1 MNVHSVII
9 AKHKSISRL
18 RNSKGMTNTGKAEA
32 LEDKNIN
39 TPAKM
44 FTVGKA
50 AVLGAGTM
58 GAGIAAHLA
67 NAGIPTLLLDIAPR
81 ELTPEEEKKG
91 LTLESPQVR
100 NRIVNSL
107 LETAKKLKPAP
118 LMLADNAKLIK
129 TGNFTDDI
137 AKLNECDLVIEAV
150 VENLE
155 IKHKLF
161 AEVEKYRKPGA
172 VTASNTSGIPIDSI
186 VEPFSDDFKRHF
198 VGIHFFN
205 PPRYMKL
212 VEVIPGSKTSG
223 EIASGVSCFLDQR
236 LGKGVVPAKDRPN
249 FIANRVGTFGMMATV
264 HEMIAM
270 GFTPTEVDQ
279 MTGKAIGHA
288 SSATFRTSD
297 LVGLDVLVHVNKNLY
312 PAVPD
317 DEDRD
322 LFLIPPVI
330 ETMLEKKLLG
340 DKTSGGFFKKS
351 KDAEGNRIIL
361 DLDLNT
367 FEYKPQEKTKFP
379 SLDAA
384 KGIEDRAKRVKT
396 LVWGEDRVG
405 EFLWKTTSRVS
416 RYAANRIPEIA
427 DTIVEIDNAL
437 KWGFGWEIGVFE
449 AWDAI
454 GVVESVE
461 RMKKEGQAVPANV
474 EKMLASGATTF
485 YKNESGNHF
494 FYDLV
499 NGEYKPTPPRPGVMI
514 LKDIKERTG
523 VIKSNP
529 GASLIDIGDGVA
541 CLEFHSKMNAIGGDT
556 VSMMN
561 FAIDEVERNFKGL
574 VVGNQGG
581 NFSAGANIM
590 MILLAA
596 QEEEWDDI
604 NMAVHALQKTIMR
617 LRYSSKPVVTAPY
630 GLALGGGC
638 EISIHGNK
646 ARAASETYIGLVEV
660 GVGVIPAGGGTK
672 EMTMRAMDAAKAVPD
687 ADPLLFLKKT
697 FEMLGM
703 GKVATSAQEARSW
716 GFFRDVDSISM
727 NGDRL
732 IEDAKQDVLTLD
744 AAGFVPPVQREDI
757 YVMGEAGEAAMKLA
771 LHMMQR
777 GGYVSDH
784 DVLIGKKLAH
794 VMCGGSMNHGAFV
807 SEQYLLDLERE
818 AFVSLCGERK
828 TQERIAAML
837 KTGKPLRN

>member
-1 MNVHSVII
+1 MNIHSVII
-9 AKHKSISRL
+9 SAIQI
-18 RNSKGMTNTGKAEA
+18 A
-32 LEDKNIN
+32 LIKDVKQVMNI
-39 TPAKM
+39 T
-44 FTVGKA
+44 KA

-58 GAGIAAHLA
+58 GAGIAAHLS
-67 NAGIPTLLLDIAPR
+67 NAGIPTLLLDIAPN
-81 ELTPEEEKKG
+81 ELTEAEAAKG

-107 LETAKKLKPAP
+107 FDAAKKLKPAP
-118 LMLADNAKLIK
+118 FMLGDNAKLIT
-129 TGNFTDDI
+129 TGNFTDDLV
-137 AKLNECDLVIEAV
+137 KLKDCDFVIEAV

-161 AEVEKYRKPGA
+161 AQVDANRKPGA
-172 VTASNTSGIPIDSI
+172 VIASNTSGIPIDSI
-186 VEPFSDDFKRHF
+186 AEPFSDDFKAHF

-223 EIASGVSCFLDQR
+223 EIACAVSGFLDQR

-249 FIANRVGTFGMMATV
+249 FIANRIGVFGMMATI
-264 HEMIAM
+264 HEMIA
-270 GFTPTEVDQ
+270 GGWTPTEVDQ

-297 LVGLDVLVHVNKNLY
+297 LVGLDVTAHVTNNLY

-322 LFLIPPVI
+322 VFVLPELIQ
-330 ETMLEKKLLG
+330 TLLDKKLLG
-340 DKTSGGFFKKS
+340 DKTGGGFFKKS
-351 KDAEGNRIIL
+351 KDADGKRVIL
-361 DLDLNT
+361 ELDLNT
-367 FEYKPQEKTKFP
+367 FEYKPQVKTKFP

-384 KGIEDRAKRVKT
+384 KAIEDKAKRVKT
-396 LVWGEDRVG
+396 LVWGDDRVG

-427 DTIVEIDNAL
+427 DTIVEIDNAI

-454 GVVESVE
+454 GVAESVE
-461 RMKKEGQAVPANV
+461 RMRKEGQAIPANV

-485 YKNESGNHF
+485 YKNDGGNHS

-499 NGEYKPTPPRPGVMI
+499 AGEYKPMPARPGVLI
-514 LKDIKERTG
+514 LKDIKDRTG
-523 VIKSNP
+523 IIKTNP

-541 CLEFHSKMNAIGGDT
+541 CLEFHSKMNSIGGDT
-556 VSMMN
+556 VGMMN
-561 FAIDEVERNFKGL
+561 FAIDEVEKNFTGL

-590 MILLAA
+590 MLLLAA

-604 NMAVHALQKTIMR
+604 NMMVRALQNAVMR
-617 LRYSSKPVVTAPY
+617 LRYSAKPVVTAPY
-630 GLALGGGC
+630 GLTLGGGC
-638 EISIHGNK
+638 EIAMHGDK
-646 ARAASETYIGLVEV
+646 VRAAGETYIGLVEV
-660 GVGVIPAGGGTK
+660 GVGVIPAGCGTK
-672 EMTMRAMDAAKAVPD
+672 EMTMRTMDAAAKAPD
-687 ADPLLFLKKT
+687 ADPLAFLKKT
-697 FEMLGM
+697 FETVGM
-703 GKVATSAQEARSW
+703 GKVATSAQEGRSF
-716 GFFRDVDSISM
+716 GFLRDGDAISM

-732 IEDAKQDVLTLD
+732 IQDAKQEVLNL
-744 AAGFVPPVQREDI
+744 ASAGYVQPVERTDI
-757 YVMGEAGEAAMKLA
+757 TVLGESLEAALKLA
-771 LHMMQR
+771 LHMMKQ
-777 GGYVSDH
+777 GGFISDH
-784 DVLIGKKLAH
+784 DQLIGQKLAH
-794 VMCGGSMNHGAFV
+794 VMAGGTINHKTQV
-807 SEQYLLDLERE
+807 SERYLLELERE

-828 TQERIAAML
+828 TQDRIAAML

>member
-1 MNVHSVII
+1 MNI
-9 AKHKSISRL
+9 K
-18 RNSKGMTNTGKAEA
+18 
-32 LEDKNIN
+32 
-39 TPAKM
+39 
-44 FTVGKA
+44 KA

-58 GAGIAAHLA
+58 GAGIAAHLS
-67 NAGIPTLLLDIAPR
+67 NAGIPTLLLDIAPS
-81 ELTPEEEKKG
+81 ELTPDEQSKG
-91 LTLESPQVR
+91 LTLESPKVR

-107 LETAKKLKPAP
+107 FDAAKKLKPAP
-118 LMLADNAKLIK
+118 FMLGDNAKLIT
-129 TGNFTDDI
+129 TGNFTDDLV
-137 AKLNECDLVIEAV
+137 KLKDCDFVIEAV
-150 VENLE
+150 VENLD

-161 AEVEKYRKPGA
+161 AEVENNRKPGA
-172 VTASNTSGIPIDSI
+172 VIASNTSGIPIDSI
-186 VEPFSDDFKRHF
+186 AEPFSDDFKKHF

-212 VEVIPGSKTSG
+212 VEIISGSKTSG
-223 EIASGVSCFLDQR
+223 EVACKIAGFLDQR

-249 FIANRVGTFGMMATV
+249 FIANRIGVFGMMATI

-297 LVGLDVLVHVNKNLY
+297 LVGLDVTAHVTNNLY

-317 DEDRD
+317 DEDREVFK
-322 LFLIPPVI
+322 LPELIQ
-330 ETMLEKKLLG
+330 TLLDKKLLG
-340 DKTSGGFFKKS
+340 DKTKGGFYKKS
-351 KDAEGNRIIL
+351 KDAEGKRVILEL
-361 DLDLNT
+361 DLST

-384 KGIEDRAKRVKT
+384 KGIDDRAKRVKA
-396 LVWGEDRVG
+396 LVWGDDRVG

-427 DTIVEIDNAL
+427 DTIVEIDNAI

-454 GVVESVE
+454 GVPESVE
-461 RMKKEGQAVPANV
+461 RMRKEGQAIPASV
-474 EKMLASGATTF
+474 EKMLASGASSF
-485 YKNESGNHF
+485 YKSDNGNYSYF
-494 FYDLV
+494 DLV
-499 NGEYKPTPPRPGVMI
+499 AGEYKPMPDRHGVMI
-514 LKDIKERTG
+514 LKTVKERNG

-541 CLEFHSKMNAIGGDT
+541 CLEFHSKMNSIGGDT

-561 FAIDEVERNFKGL
+561 FAIDEVEKNFKGL

-590 MILLAA
+590 LLLLAA

-604 NMAVHALQKTIMR
+604 NMMVRALQNAVMR
-617 LRYSSKPVVTAPY
+617 LRYSAKPVVTAPY
-630 GLALGGGC
+630 GLTLGGGC
-638 EISIHGNK
+638 EIALHGNK
-646 ARAASETYIGLVEV
+646 TRAAAETYIGLVEV
-660 GVGVIPAGGGTK
+660 GVGVIPAGCGTK
-672 EMTMRAMDAAKAVPD
+672 EMTMRAMDAAKATPD
-687 ADPLLFLKKT
+687 ADPLAFLKKT
-697 FEMLGM
+697 FEMIGM
-703 GKVATSAQEARSW
+703 GKVATSAQEAKAW
-716 GFFRDVDSISM
+716 GFLRDSDAISM

-732 IEDAKQDVLTLD
+732 IQDAKQEVLNLD
-744 AAGFVPPVQREDI
+744 AAGYVQPVERKDI
-757 YVMGEAGEAAMKLA
+757 LVLGESAQAAMKIA
-771 LHMMQR
+771 LHMMKQ
-777 GGYVSDH
+777 GGFVSDH
-784 DVLIGKKLAH
+784 DVLIGKKLAR
-794 VMCGGSMNHGAFV
+794 VMSGGDMNHQAYV
-807 SEQYLLDLERE
+807 SERYLLDLERE

>member
-1 MNVHSVII
+1 MS
-9 AKHKSISRL
+9 
-18 RNSKGMTNTGKAEA
+18 NTGEA
-32 LEDKNIN
+32 AARDDKGSGGSTGTFN
-39 TPAKM
+39 
-44 FTVGKA
+44 VGKA

-58 GAGIAAHLA
+58 GAAIAAHLS

-81 ELTPEEEKKG
+81 ELTPDEEKKG
-91 LTLESPQVR
+91 LTLDSPAVR
-100 NRIVNSL
+100 NRIVSSL
-107 LETAKKLKPAP
+107 FEAAKKLKPAP
-118 LMLADNAKLIK
+118 FMLGKNATLISI
-129 TGNFTDDI
+129 GNFADDMP
-137 AKLNECDLVIEAV
+137 KLKDCDFVIEAV

-161 AEVEKYRKPGA
+161 AEVEKNRKPGA
-172 VTASNTSGIPIDSI
+172 VIASNTSGIPIDSI
-186 VEPFSDDFKRHF
+186 AEPFSDDFKSHF
-198 VGIHFFN
+198 VGVHFFN

-223 EIASGVSCFLDQR
+223 EVACKVSGFLDRR

-249 FIANRVGTFGMMATV
+249 FIANRIGVFGMMATI

-297 LVGLDVLVHVNKNLY
+297 LVGLDVTAHVTNNLY
-312 PAVPD
+312 PAVPE

-322 LFLIPPVI
+322 VFQIPALIQ
-330 ETMLEKKLLG
+330 TLLDKKILG
-340 DKTSGGFFKKS
+340 DKTNGGFFKKS
-351 KDAEGNRIIL
+351 KDAEGKRAIL
-361 DLDLNT
+361 ELDLNT

-384 KGIEDRAKRVKT
+384 KAIEDIPARVKK
-396 LVWGEDRVG
+396 LVWGDDRVG
-405 EFLWKTTSRVS
+405 KFLWKTSSRVS

-427 DTIVEIDNAL
+427 DTIVEIDNAI

-454 GVVESVE
+454 GVAESVE
-461 RMKKEGQAVPANV
+461 RMKKEGQSVPESV
-474 EKMLASGATTF
+474 EKMLAAGATSF
-485 YKNESGNHF
+485 YRSENGEKF

-499 NGEYKPTPPRPGVMI
+499 GGGYKPMPERPGVLV
-514 LKDIKERTG
+514 LKSVKDRTG
-523 VIKSNP
+523 VIKTNP
-529 GASLIDIGDGVA
+529 GASLVDIGDGVA
-541 CLEFHSKMNAIGGDT
+541 CLEFHSKMNSIGGDT

-561 FAIDEVERNFKGL
+561 FALDEVEKNFKGL

-604 NMAVHALQKTIMR
+604 NLAVHALQQAIMR
-617 LRYSSKPVVTAPY
+617 LRYSAKPVVTAPY
-630 GLALGGGC
+630 GLTLGGGC
-638 EISIHGNK
+638 EISIHGN
-646 ARAASETYIGLVEV
+646 RVQAAAETYIGLVEV
-660 GVGVIPAGGGTK
+660 GVGLIPAGGGTK
-672 EMTMRAMDAAKAVPD
+672 EMTMRAMDAAAAAPD
-687 ADPLLFLKKT
+687 ADPLTFLKKT
-697 FEMLGM
+697 FEMIGM

-716 GFFRDVDSISM
+716 GLLRDIDSISM

-732 IEDAKQDVLTLD
+732 IADAKQEVLNLD
-744 AAGFVPPVQREDI
+744 AMGFSAPAQRTDI
-757 YVMGEAGEAAMKLA
+757 LVMGEAVESAMKLA
-771 LHMMQR
+771 LHMMKQ
-777 GGYVSDH
+777 GGFVSDH
-784 DVLIGKKLAH
+784 DQLIGKKLAH
-794 VMCGGSMNHGAFV
+794 VMSGGSINHPAQV

-818 AFVSLCGERK
+818 AFISLCGERK
-828 TQERIAAML
+828 TQERLAAML

>member
-1 MNVHSVII
+1 
-9 AKHKSISRL
+9 
-18 RNSKGMTNTGKAEA
+18 MTDAGNAPA
-32 LEDKNIN
+32 REDKPVRMETKMNI
-39 TPAKM
+39 A
-44 FTVGKA
+44 KA

-67 NAGIPTLLLDIAPR
+67 NAGIPTLLLDIAPQD
-81 ELTPEEEKKG
+81 EAAD
-91 LTLESPQVR
+91 R
-100 NRIVNSL
+100 NQIVKSL
-107 LETAKKLKPAP
+107 FDAAKKLKPAP
-118 LMLADNAKLIK
+118 FMLADNAKLISI
-129 TGNFTDDI
+129 GNFTDDL
-137 AKLNECDLVIEAV
+137 AKIKDCDFVIEAV

-172 VTASNTSGIPIDSI
+172 VIASNTSGIPIDSI
-186 VEPFSDDFKRHF
+186 AEPFSDDFKQHF

-223 EIASGVSCFLDQR
+223 EIACAVSGFLDQR

-249 FIANRVGTFGMMATV
+249 FIANRIGVFGMMATI
-264 HEMIAM
+264 HEMIK
-270 GFTPTEVDQ
+270 GGWTPTEVDQ

-297 LVGLDVLVHVNKNLY
+297 LVGLDVTAHVTNNLY

-317 DEDRD
+317 DEDREVFK
-322 LFLIPPVI
+322 LPELIQ
-330 ETMLEKKLLG
+330 TLLDKKLLG
-340 DKTSGGFFKKS
+340 DKTGGGFFKKS
-351 KDAEGNRIIL
+351 KDAEGKRIIL
-361 DLDLNT
+361 ELDLNT
-367 FEYKPQEKTKFP
+367 FEYKPQAKTKFP

-384 KGIEDRAKRVKT
+384 KQIEDQAKRVKA

-405 EFLWKTTSRVS
+405 EFLWNTTSRVS

-427 DTIVEIDNAL
+427 DTIVEIDNAI
-437 KWGFGWEIGVFE
+437 KWGFGWTIGVFE

-454 GVVESVE
+454 GVAESVE
-461 RMKKEGQAVPANV
+461 RMRKEGQPIPANV
-474 EKMLASGATTF
+474 EKMLASGATSF
-485 YKNESGNHF
+485 YKSEKGEHF

-499 NGEYKPTPPRPGVMI
+499 AGEYKPVPARPGVMI
-514 LKDIKERTG
+514 LKDVKDRTG

-541 CLEFHSKMNAIGGDT
+541 CLEFHSKMNSIGGDT

-561 FAIDEVERNFKGL
+561 FAIDEVEKNFKGL

-590 MILLAA
+590 MLLLAA

-604 NMAVHALQKTIMR
+604 NMMVKALQNAVMR
-617 LRYSSKPVVTAPY
+617 LRYSAKPVVTAPY
-630 GLALGGGC
+630 GLTLGGGC
-638 EISIHGNK
+638 EIAMHGNK
-646 ARAASETYIGLVEV
+646 VRAAGETYIGLVEV
-660 GVGVIPAGGGTK
+660 GVGVIPAGCGTK
-672 EMTMRAMDAAKAVPD
+672 EMTMRAMDAWAKAPD
-687 ADPLLFLKKT
+687 SDPIAFLKNT
-697 FEMLGM
+697 FTTIGM
-703 GKVATSAQEARSW
+703 GKVATSAQEGRAF
-716 GFFRDVDSISM
+716 GFLRDSDAISM

-732 IEDAKQDVLTLD
+732 IQDAKQEVLNLD
-744 AAGFVPPVQREDI
+744 AAGYIAPVERTDI
-757 YVMGEAGEAAMKLA
+757 TVFGEAAESAMKLA
-771 LHMMQR
+771 LHMMKQ
-777 GGYVSDH
+777 GGFISEH
-784 DVLIGKKLAH
+784 DQKIGHKLAH
-794 VMCGGSMNHGAFV
+794 IMAGGTINHKTQV
-807 SEQYLLDLERE
+807 SERYLLDLERE

>member
-1 MNVHSVII
+1 MNI
-9 AKHKSISRL
+9 A
-18 RNSKGMTNTGKAEA
+18 
-32 LEDKNIN
+32 
-39 TPAKM
+39 
-44 FTVGKA
+44 KA

-58 GAGIAAHLA
+58 GAGIAAHLS

-81 ELTPEEEKKG
+81 ELTSDEEKRG
-91 LTLESPQVR
+91 LTLESPAVR

-107 LETAKKLKPAP
+107 FEAAKKLRPAP
-118 LMLADNAKLIK
+118 FMLGDNAKLIT
-129 TGNFTDDI
+129 TGNFTDDM
-137 AKLNECDLVIEAV
+137 ARLKECDFVIEAV
-150 VENLE
+150 VENLD

-161 AEVEKYRKPGA
+161 AEVEKNRKPGA
-172 VTASNTSGIPIDSI
+172 VVASNTSGIPIDSI
-186 VEPFSDDFKRHF
+186 AEPFSDDFKAHF

-223 EIASGVSCFLDQR
+223 EVACAITGFLDQR

-249 FIANRVGTFGMMATV
+249 FIANRIGVFGMMATI
-264 HEMIAM
+264 HEMIA
-270 GFTPTEVDQ
+270 GGWTPTEIDQ

-297 LVGLDVLVHVNKNLY
+297 LVGLDVTAHVTNNLY

-317 DEDRD
+317 DEDREVFR
-322 LFLIPPVI
+322 LPELIQ
-330 ETMLEKKLLG
+330 TLLDRKLLG
-340 DKTSGGFFKKS
+340 DKTGGGFFKKS
-351 KDAEGNRIIL
+351 KDAEGKRVILEL
-361 DLDLNT
+361 DLST
-367 FEYKPQEKTKFP
+367 FEYKPQVKTKLP

-384 KGIEDRAKRVKT
+384 KAIEDRAKRVKA
-396 LVWGEDRVG
+396 LVWGKDRVG
-405 EFLWKTTSRVS
+405 DFLWKTTSRIS

-427 DTIVEIDNAL
+427 DTIVEIDNAI

-454 GVVESVE
+454 GVPESVE
-461 RMKKEGQAVPANV
+461 RMRAEGQAIPASV
-474 EKMLASGATTF
+474 EAMLASGATTF
-485 YKNESGNHF
+485 YKNEGGYHS

-499 NGEYKPTPPRPGVMI
+499 AGEYKPMPDRPGVLV

-541 CLEFHSKMNAIGGDT
+541 CLEFHSKMNSIGGDT
-556 VSMMN
+556 VAMMN
-561 FAIDEVERNFKGL
+561 FALDEVEKNFKGL

-590 MILLAA
+590 MLLLAA

-604 NMAVHALQKTIMR
+604 NMMVRALQNAVMR

-630 GLALGGGC
+630 GLTLGGGC
-638 EISIHGNK
+638 EIALHGNK
-646 ARAASETYIGLVEV
+646 TRAAGETYIGLVEV
-660 GVGVIPAGGGTK
+660 GVGVIPAGCGTK
-672 EMTMRAMDAAKAVPD
+672 EMTMRAMDAAAKAPD
-687 ADPLLFLKKT
+687 ADPLAFLKKT
-697 FEMLGM
+697 FEMIGM

-716 GFFRDVDSISM
+716 GLLRDSDAISM

-732 IEDAKQDVLTLD
+732 IQDAKQEVLNMD
-744 AAGFVPPVQREDI
+744 AAGFVAPVERTDI
-757 YVMGEAGEAAMKLA
+757 MVLGESAQAAIKLA
-771 LHMMQR
+771 LHTMKQ

-784 DVLIGKKLAH
+784 DVLIGKKLAN
-794 VMCGGSMNHGAFV
+794 VLTGGSINHKAYV
-807 SEQYLLDLERE
+807 SERYLLDLERE

-828 TQERIAAML
+828 TQERIAGML
-837 KTGKPLRN
+837 KTGKSLRN